1 MESKSNKGCQGGLSY
16 DGIGNIKKRREIY
29 TKELENKYIGQKRK
43 ADTESR
49 LSEVENLIFII
60 TTNDIDI
67 VK

>member
-1 MESKSNKGCQGGLSY
+1 MTVLEIL
-16 DGIGNIKKRREIY
+16 KKRREIY